1 MLNRGAWRTTLAGA
15 TVAGI
20 AAMLVIC
27 VDAAVAEEVQT
38 CQSAPGGAALAASRA
53 RAFTASLTPPQR
65 QAAIRSYGQPDAIR
79 WSNLPIALAPRIGL
93 RLGDLSALQTAAA
106 ERLLRAALS
115 PCGFALLTEIRAADG
130 VLMPHDERNI
140 GWNPANYF
148 VAFIGAPSAHA
159 PWALKV
165 DGHHIAYNIT
175 FNAARVSATPLFDG
189 VEPVRFTINGREHTP
204 LARQADAMRA
214 LSTAVSTRP
223 VAHLE
228 GVFRDVTR
236 GSTPAGDVNFP
247 ITYPDGT
254 SGRGVAYA
262 SLDTAQQAMVRAA
275 MKAWVE
281 LPNSAVTQSLM
292 ADYLEAPDLA
302 QTFVGVSGS
311 PDLAVPGSY
320 VRIDGPRVWI
330 EFIVQPAVADPTMIH
345 YHTIW
350 RDKLADYGGA
360 FGH

>member
-1 MLNRGAWRTTLAGA
+1 MSNRTGWWAN
-15 TVAGI
+15 VAGI
-20 AAMLVIC
+20 AATLVIC
-27 VDAAVAEEVQT
+27 AGAATAKEIQT
-38 CQSAPGGAALAASRA
+38 CQSAPGGAALTASRA
-53 RAFTASLTPPQR
+53 QAFTASLTPDQR
-65 QAAIRSYGQPDAIR
+65 QAVIRTYGQADAIR
-79 WSNLPIALAPRIGL
+79 WSNLPIALAPRIGV
-93 RLGDLSALQTAAA
+93 RIGDLSASQTTAA
-106 ERLLRAALS
+106 ERLLGAALS
-115 PCGFALLTEIRAADG
+115 SCGFDLLTEIRAADG
-130 VLMPHDERNI
+130 VLMPHDNRNI

-148 VAFIGAPSAHA
+148 IAFIGAPSAHA

-223 VAHLE
+223 LAHLE

-236 GSTPAGDVNFP
+236 GSTPAGDTNFP
-247 ITYPDGT
+247 ITYPVGT
-254 SGRGVAYA
+254 SGRGVAYTN
-262 SLDTAQQAMVRAA
+262 LDATQQALVRAA
-275 MKAWVE
+275 MGAWVE
-281 LPNSAVTQSLM
+281 LPNSAISRALM
-292 ADYLEAPDLA
+292 ADYLKAPALA
-302 QTFVGVSGS
+302 QTFIGISGS
-311 PDLAVPGSY
+311 SDLANPGAY
-320 VRIDGPRVWI
+320 VRIDGPRIWI
-330 EFIVQPAVADPTMIH
+330 EFIVQPAASDPKGIH